1 MDQLLGGGA
10 TGKSTDVKCHG
21 MVMVATSD
29 KVWSDGADNIYILTL
44 FSGHI
49 GGIGRFK
56 DSYWIHFR
64 CAQLG
69 PAQDMLLN
77 FVTPP
82 GFAALDGGKAS
93 RSSS

>member
-1 MDQLLGGGA
+1 M
-10 TGKSTDVKCHG
+10 SW
-21 MVMVATSD
+21 S
-29 KVWSDGADNIYILTL
+29 SDGADNINILTL